1 MKTASRNDIVRFLD
15 QILELDRWPDDPSN
29 NGLQFAGDAEVAKAV
44 FAVDASAELF
54 CRAADLDAGFV
65 FVHHGI
71 SWGSGIRRI
80 DGILANR
87 IKLLAANGIS
97 LYAAHLP
104 LDANPRFGHNARLSD
119 MIGLADR
126 STFGTYHGRQI
137 GFRGV
142 LPEAKT
148 VSELMRILDK
158 SLPSSGPLGI
168 IGDPEQMAKNV
179 GVISGG
185 GVWPELFDEIAPEEH
200 VDCLITGEATHEVF
214 HPAKENETA
223 ILTLGH
229 YRSETPGVFAVM
241 DLVNSKFGIGTAFLD
256 IPTNM

>member
-1 MKTASRNDIVRFLD
+1 MKTASRNDIARFLD

-29 NGLQFAGDAEVAKAV
+29 NGLQFVGDAEVAKAV
-44 FAVDASAELF
+44 FAVDASVELF
-54 CRAADLDAGFV
+54 CKAADLDTDFI

-80 DGILANR
+80 DGILADR
-87 IKLLAANGIS
+87 IKLLAANGMS

-104 LDANPRFGHNARLSD
+104 LDAHPRFGHNARLAD
-119 MIGLADR
+119 MIGIADR
-126 STFGTYHGRQI
+126 RTFGSYHGRQI
-137 GFRGV
+137 GFQGV

-148 VSELMRILDK
+148 VAGLAQILDK
-158 SLPSSGPLGI
+158 SLPSSGSYRI
-168 IGDPEQMAKNV
+168 IGDPEQKVETV

-185 GVWPELFDEIAPEEH
+185 GAWPDLFDEIALDH
-200 VDCLITGEATHEVF
+200 MDCLVTGEATHEVF
-214 HPAKENETA
+214 HPAKETGTA

-241 DLVNSKFGIGTAFLD
+241 DLVKSKFGIETAFLD
-256 IPTNM
+256 IPTGL

>member
-1 MKTASRNDIVRFLD
+1 MKTVSRNDLAAFLD
-15 QILELDRWPDDPSN
+15 RILELDCWPDDPSN
-29 NGLQFAGDAEVAKAV
+29 NGLQFAGDAEVSKAL

-54 CRAADLDAGFV
+54 RKAAELGAGFL

-80 DGILANR
+80 DGILAER
-87 IKLLAANGIS
+87 VTLLAKNGIS

-126 STFGTYHGRQI
+126 RMFGLYHGKQT

-148 VSELMRILDK
+148 VADLARMLDK
-158 SLPSSGPLGI
+158 ALPSSGPYRI
-168 IGDPEQMAKNV
+168 VGDPARPVKSV
-179 GVISGG
+179 GAISGG
-185 GVWPELFDEIAPEEH
+185 GAWPELFDEFDGDPL
-200 VDCLITGEATHEVF
+200 DCLITGEATHEVF
-214 HPAKENETA
+214 HPAKEAGTV

-241 DLVNSKFGIGTAFLD
+241 DLVKSKFGIETAFLD
-256 IPTNM
+256 IPTGM

>member
-1 MKTASRNDIVRFLD
+1 MKTVSRNDLTAFLD
-15 QILELDRWPDDPSN
+15 RILELENWPDDPSN
-29 NGLQFAGDAEVAKAV
+29 NGLQFAGDAEVSKAV

-54 CRAADLDAGFV
+54 RRAAELGAGFL

-80 DGILANR
+80 DGILAER
-87 IKLLAANGIS
+87 VALLAKNGIS

-119 MIGLADR
+119 MIGLAER
-126 STFGTYHGRQI
+126 RMFGQYHGKDT

-148 VSELMRILDK
+148 VAELAQILDK
-158 SLPSSGPLGI
+158 SLPSSGPYRI
-168 IGDPEQMAKNV
+168 VGDPARPVRSV

-185 GVWPELFDEIAPEEH
+185 GAWPELFDEFDRDPL
-200 VDCLITGEATHEVF
+200 DCLVTGEATHEVF
-214 HPAKENETA
+214 HPAKETRTA

-241 DLVNSKFGIGTAFLD
+241 DLVKSKFGIETAFLD
-256 IPTNM
+256 IPTGM

>member
-1 MKTASRNDIVRFLD
+1 MKTVPRNDIAHFLD
-15 QILELDRWPDDPSN
+15 HILELDRWPDDPSN
-29 NGLQFAGDAEVAKAV
+29 NGLQFAGDGEVAKAV
-44 FAVDASAELF
+44 FAVDSSAELF
-54 CRAADLDAGFV
+54 RMAAELRAGFI

-80 DGILANR
+80 DGILADR
-87 IKLLAANGIS
+87 ITLLAKNGIS

-104 LDANPRFGHNARLSD
+104 LDANPRFGHNARLAD
-119 MIGLADR
+119 MIGLVER
-126 STFGTYHGRQI
+126 RTFGSYHGKQI
-137 GFRGV
+137 GFQGI
-142 LPEAKT
+142 LPAAKT
-148 VSELMRILDK
+148 VRELAGILDR
-158 SLPSSGPLGI
+158 SLPSSGPYRI
-168 IGDPEQMAKNV
+168 IGDPEHTVESV

-185 GVWPELFDEIAPEEH
+185 GAWPDLFDEIALDH

-214 HPAKENETA
+214 HPAKETGTA

-241 DLVNSKFGIGTAFLD
+241 DLVKSKFGIETVFLD

>member
-1 MKTASRNDIVRFLD
+1 MKTAPRNDIVRFLD
-15 QILELDRWPDDPSN
+15 QILELDQWPDDPSN
-29 NGLQFAGDAEVAKAV
+29 NGLQFEGDAEVEKAV

-54 CRAADLDAGFV
+54 CKAADLDAGFI

-80 DGILANR
+80 DGILAER

-119 MIGLADR
+119 MIGLTER
-126 STFGTYHGRQI
+126 RTFGSYHGRQI
-137 GFRGV
+137 GFRGI
-142 LPEAKT
+142 LPETKK
-148 VSELMRILDK
+148 VSDLAQILDK
-158 SLPSSGPLGI
+158 TLPSSGPFGFV
-168 IGDPEQMAKNV
+168 GDPEQAVKSV
-179 GVISGG
+179 GIISGG
-185 GVWPELFDEIAPEEH
+185 GAWPDLFEEDH
-200 VDCLITGEATHEVF
+200 VDCLISGEATHEVF
-214 HPAKENETA
+214 HPAKESGTT

-241 DLVNSKFGIGTAFLD
+241 DLVKSKFGIETVFID
-256 IPTNM
+256 IPTCM

>member
-1 MKTASRNDIVRFLD
+1 MKTVSRNDIVRFLD
-15 QILELDRWPDDPSN
+15 KILELDQWPDDPSN

-54 CRAADLDAGFV
+54 CKAADLDAGFV

-71 SWGSGIRRI
+71 SGGSGIRRI
-80 DGILANR
+80 DGILADR

-126 STFGTYHGRQI
+126 RTFGTYHGKQI
-137 GFRGV
+137 GFQGV
-142 LPEAKT
+142 LPETKT
-148 VSELMRILDK
+148 VSELAQIFGK
-158 SLPSSGPLGI
+158 ALPSSGDFGI
-168 IGDPEQMAKNV
+168 VGDPAQKVQSV
-179 GVISGG
+179 GIISGG
-185 GVWPELFDEIAPEEH
+185 GAWPELFDEIAPDH

-214 HPAKENETA
+214 HPAKEYGTA

-241 DLVNSKFGIGTAFLD
+241 DLVKSKFGIETAFVD

>member
-15 QILELDRWPDDPSN
+15 QILELDQWPDDPSN
-29 NGLQFAGDAEVAKAV
+29 NGLQFEGDAEVEKAV

-54 CRAADLDAGFV
+54 CKAADLDAGFI

-80 DGILANR
+80 DGILAER

-119 MIGLADR
+119 MIGLTER
-126 STFGTYHGRQI
+126 RTFGSYHGRQI
-137 GFRGV
+137 GFQGV
-142 LPEAKT
+142 LPETKK
-148 VSELMRILDK
+148 VSELAQILDK
-158 SLPSSGPLGI
+158 ALPSSGQFGI
-168 IGDPEQMAKNV
+168 VGDPEQTAKSI
-179 GVISGG
+179 GIISGG
-185 GVWPELFDEIAPEEH
+185 GAWPDLFEEDH
-200 VDCLITGEATHEVF
+200 VDCLISGEATHEVF
-214 HPAKENETA
+214 HPAKESGTT

-241 DLVNSKFGIGTAFLD
+241 DLVKSKFGIETAFID

>member
-1 MKTASRNDIVRFLD
+1 MKTVSRNELAAFLD
-15 QILELDRWPDDPSN
+15 HILEPGLWPDDPSN
-29 NGLQFAGDAEVAKAV
+29 NGLQFAGAAEVSRTV
-44 FAVDASAELF
+44 FAVDASVELFRRAAELGAEF
-54 CRAADLDAGFV
+54 L

-80 DGILANR
+80 DGILAER
-87 IKLLAANGIS
+87 VTLLAKNGIS
-97 LYAAHLP
+97 LYASHLP
-104 LDANPRFGHNARLSD
+104 LDSNPRFGHNARLSD

-126 STFGTYHGRQI
+126 RTFGAYHGKQI

-142 LPEAKT
+142 LPKAKT
-148 VSELMRILDK
+148 TAELAQMLDK
-158 SLPSSGPLGI
+158 SLPSSGPYRI
-168 IGDPEQMAKNV
+168 VGDPARPVKSV

-185 GVWPELFDEIAPEEH
+185 GAWPDLFDEFAPDPL
-200 VDCLITGEATHEVF
+200 DCLVTGEATHEVF
-214 HPAKENETA
+214 HPAKEAGTV

-241 DLVNSKFGIGTAFLD
+241 DLVKSRFGIETRFLD

>member
-15 QILELDRWPDDPSN
+15 HILELDQWPDDPSN
-29 NGLQFAGDAEVAKAV
+29 NGLQFSGDAEVEKAV

-54 CRAADLDAGFV
+54 CKAADLDAGFI

-71 SWGSGIRRI
+71 SWGAGIRRI
-80 DGILANR
+80 DGILAER

-119 MIGLADR
+119 MIGLTGR
-126 STFGTYHGRQI
+126 RTFGSFHGRQI

-142 LPEAKT
+142 LPESKT
-148 VSELMRILDK
+148 VSELAQILEK
-158 SLPSSGPLGI
+158 ALPSSGPFGFV
-168 IGDPEQMAKNV
+168 GDPGQKVKSV
-179 GVISGG
+179 GIISGG
-185 GVWPELFDEIAPEEH
+185 GAWPDLFEEDH
-200 VDCLITGEATHEVF
+200 VDCLISGEATHEVF
-214 HPAKENETA
+214 HPAKESGTT

-241 DLVNSKFGIGTAFLD
+241 DLVKSKFGIETAFID

>member
-15 QILELDRWPDDPSN
+15 QILELDQWPDDPSN
-29 NGLQFAGDAEVAKAV
+29 NGLQFAGDSEVEKAV

-54 CRAADLDAGFV
+54 CKAADLDAGFI

-80 DGILANR
+80 DGLLAER

-104 LDANPRFGHNARLSD
+104 LDANPRFGHNARLAD
-119 MIGLADR
+119 MIGLTDR
-126 STFGTYHGRQI
+126 RTFGPYHGRLI
-137 GFRGV
+137 GFQGI
-142 LPEAKT
+142 LPESKT
-148 VSELMRILDK
+148 VSELAQILDK
-158 SLPSSGPLGI
+158 ALPSSGDFGFV
-168 IGDPEQMAKNV
+168 GDPGQKVKSV
-179 GVISGG
+179 GIISGG
-185 GVWPELFDEIAPEEH
+185 GAWPDLFEEDH
-200 VDCLITGEATHEVF
+200 VDCLISGEATHEVF
-214 HPAKENETA
+214 HPAKESGTT

-241 DLVNSKFGIGTAFLD
+241 DLVKSKFGIETDFID

>member
-1 MKTASRNDIVRFLD
+1 MKTVSRNDLVQFLD
-15 QILELDRWPDDPSN
+15 QLLELDRWPDDPSN
-29 NGLQFAGDAEVAKAV
+29 NGLQFEGDAEVAKAV

-54 CRAADLDAGFV
+54 CKAADLDAGFL

-80 DGILANR
+80 DGILADR

-119 MIGLADR
+119 MIGLAER
-126 STFGTYHGRQI
+126 RPFGTYHGKEI

-142 LPEAKT
+142 LPGKKT
-148 VSELMRILDK
+148 VAELAKILDAA
-158 SLPSSGPLGI
+158 LPSSGPLGVV
-168 IGDPEQMAKNV
+168 GDAAQTVKTV

-185 GVWPELFDEIAPEEH
+185 GAWPELFDEIAPDH

-214 HPAKENETA
+214 HPARESGTA

-241 DLVNSKFGIGTAFLD
+241 DLVKSKFGIETAFID

>member
-15 QILELDRWPDDPSN
+15 QILELDQWPDDPSN
-29 NGLQFAGDAEVAKAV
+29 NGLQFAGDAEVEKAV

-54 CRAADLDAGFV
+54 CKAADLDAGFI

-71 SWGSGIRRI
+71 SWGAGIRRI
-80 DGILANR
+80 DGILAER

-119 MIGLADR
+119 MIGLTER
-126 STFGTYHGRQI
+126 RTFGAYHGRQI
-137 GFRGV
+137 GFQGV
-142 LPEAKT
+142 LPESKT
-148 VSELMRILDK
+148 VSELAQILDK
-158 SLPSSGPLGI
+158 ALPSSGDFGFV
-168 IGDPEQMAKNV
+168 GDPEQKVKSV
-179 GVISGG
+179 GIISGG
-185 GVWPELFDEIAPEEH
+185 GAWPELFEAEH
-200 VDCLITGEATHEVF
+200 VDCLISGEATHEVF
-214 HPAKENETA
+214 HPAKESGTT

-241 DLVNSKFGIGTAFLD
+241 DLVKSKFDIETAFID

>member
-1 MKTASRNDIVRFLD
+1 MKTASRNDIIRFLD
-15 QILELDRWPDDPSN
+15 RILELDQWPDDPSN
-29 NGLQFAGDAEVAKAV
+29 NGLQFEGDSEVEKAV

-54 CRAADLDAGFV
+54 CKAADLDAGFI

-71 SWGSGIRRI
+71 SWGPGIRRI
-80 DGILANR
+80 NGILAER
-87 IKLLAANGIS
+87 VKQLAANGIS

-104 LDANPRFGHNARLSD
+104 LDANPRFGHNACLSD
-119 MIGLADR
+119 MVGLTDR
-126 STFGTYHGRQI
+126 RTFGTYHGRQV
-137 GFRGV
+137 GFRGD

-148 VSELMRILDK
+148 VSELAQILDK
-158 SLPSSGPLGI
+158 ALPSSGPFGFV
-168 IGDPEQMAKNV
+168 GDPAQKVKSV
-179 GVISGG
+179 GIISGG
-185 GVWPELFDEIAPEEH
+185 GAWPDLFDETAADH

-214 HPAKENETA
+214 HPAKEYGTA

-241 DLVNSKFGIGTAFLD
+241 DLVKSKFGIETAFID

>member
-15 QILELDRWPDDPSN
+15 RILELDQWQDDPSN
-29 NGLQFAGDAEVAKAV
+29 NGLQFEGDSEVEKAV

-54 CRAADLDAGFV
+54 CKAADLDAGFI

-71 SWGSGIRRI
+71 SWGPGIRRI
-80 DGILANR
+80 DGILAER
-87 IKLLAANGIS
+87 VKLLAANGIS

-104 LDANPRFGHNARLSD
+104 LDANPSFGHNARLSD
-119 MIGLADR
+119 MVGLADR
-126 STFGTYHGRQI
+126 RTFGTYHGRQI

-148 VSELMRILDK
+148 VSELAQILDK
-158 SLPSSGPLGI
+158 ALPSSGPFGFV
-168 IGDPEQMAKNV
+168 GDPAQKVKSV
-179 GVISGG
+179 GIISGG
-185 GVWPELFDEIAPEEH
+185 GAWPDLFDETAADR

-214 HPAKENETA
+214 HPAKEYGTA

-229 YRSETPGVFAVM
+229 YRSETPGVFAGM
-241 DLVNSKFGIGTAFLD
+241 DLVKSKFGIETAFID

>member
-1 MKTASRNDIVRFLD
+1 MKTVSRNDIANFLD
-15 QILELDRWPDDPSN
+15 RILELDRWPDDPSN
-29 NGLQFAGDAEVAKAV
+29 NGLQFAGDAEVSKAV
-44 FAVDASAELF
+44 FAVDSSAELF
-54 CRAADLDAGFV
+54 CKAADLDAGFI

-87 IKLLAANGIS
+87 IKPLAANGIS

-119 MIGLADR
+119 MIALDDR
-126 STFGTYHGRQI
+126 RTFGTYHGKQI

-142 LPEAKT
+142 LPTAKK
-148 VSELMRILDK
+148 VSKLAQILDK
-158 SLPSSGPLGI
+158 SLPSSGPVGI
-168 IGDPEQMAKNV
+168 VGNASQTVKTV

-185 GVWPELFDEIAPEEH
+185 GAWPDLFDEIALDH

-214 HPAKENETA
+214 HPAKESETA
-223 ILTLGH
+223 IITLGH

-241 DLVNSKFGIGTAFLD
+241 DLVKSKFGIETVFVD
-256 IPTNM
+256 IPTNL

>member
-1 MKTASRNDIVRFLD
+1 MKTVSRNDISTFLD
-15 QILELDRWPDDPSN
+15 NILELDRWPDDPSN

-54 CRAADLDAGFV
+54 CKAADLDASFI

-80 DGILANR
+80 DGILADR
-87 IKLLAANGIS
+87 IKLLATNGIS

-104 LDANPRFGHNARLSD
+104 LDANPRFGHNARISD

-126 STFGTYHGRQI
+126 RTFGTYHGKQI
-137 GFRGV
+137 GFQGT
-142 LPEAKT
+142 LPAPKT
-148 VSELMRILDK
+148 VAELAAILNK
-158 SLPSSGPLGI
+158 SLPSSGPYRIVGN
-168 IGDPEQMAKNV
+168 PEQRVESA

-185 GVWPELFDEIAPEEH
+185 GVWPDLFDEIALEH

-214 HPAKENETA
+214 HPAMETGTA

-241 DLVNSKFGIGTAFLD
+241 DLVKSKFGIETIFLD

>member
-1 MKTASRNDIVRFLD
+1 MKTASRNDIARFLD
-15 QILELDRWPDDPSN
+15 RILELEQWQDDASN
-29 NGLQFAGDAEVAKAV
+29 NGLQFAGDAEVGKAV

-54 CRAADLDAGFV
+54 CKAADLDAGFI

-80 DGILANR
+80 EGILAER
-87 IKLLAANGIS
+87 IKLLASNNIS

-119 MIGLADR
+119 MIGLAER
-126 STFGTYHGRQI
+126 RAFGTYRGRQI
-137 GFRGV
+137 GFQGV
-142 LPEAKT
+142 LPEEKT
-148 VSELMRILDK
+148 VSELAQVLGK
-158 SLPSSGPLGI
+158 ALPSSGPFGFV
-168 IGDPEQMAKNV
+168 GDPEQKVKSV

-185 GVWPELFDEIAPEEH
+185 GAWPDLFDEIAMDH
-200 VDCLITGEATHEVF
+200 VDCLVTGEATHEVY
-214 HPAKENETA
+214 HPAKENGTA

-241 DLVNSKFGIGTAFLD
+241 DLVKSKFGIETAFVD
-256 IPTNM
+256 IPTGM

>member
-1 MKTASRNDIVRFLD
+1 MKTASRNDIAQFLD
-15 QILELDRWPDDPSN
+15 HILELGGWPDDPSN
-29 NGLQFAGDAEVAKAV
+29 NGLQFAGDDEVSKAI

-54 CRAADLDAGFV
+54 CKAADLDASFI

-71 SWGSGIRRI
+71 SWGPGIRRI
-80 DGILANR
+80 DGILAER

-104 LDANPRFGHNARLSD
+104 LDANPRFGHNARISD

-126 STFGTYHGRQI
+126 RTFGTYHGKQI
-137 GFRGV
+137 GFQGV
-142 LPEAKT
+142 LPETKT
-148 VSELMRILDK
+148 VAELAGTLDK
-158 SLPSSGPLGI
+158 SLPSSGPYHI
-168 IGDPEQMAKNV
+168 IGDPGQQIKSV

-185 GVWPELFDEIAPEEH
+185 GAWPDLFDEIALEH

-214 HPAKENETA
+214 HPARETGTA

-241 DLVNSKFGIGTAFLD
+241 DLVKSKFGIEAAFLD

>member
-1 MKTASRNDIVRFLD
+1 MKTVSRNDLVQFLD
-15 QILELDRWPDDPSN
+15 QLLELDRWPDDPSN
-29 NGLQFAGDAEVAKAV
+29 NGLQFEGDAEVTKAV

-54 CRAADLDAGFV
+54 CKAADLDAGFL

-80 DGILANR
+80 DGILADR
-87 IKLLAANGIS
+87 VKLLAANGMS

-104 LDANPRFGHNARLSD
+104 LDAHPRFGHNARLAA
-119 MIGLADR
+119 MIGLADLR
-126 STFGTYHGRQI
+126 MFGAYHGKLT

-142 LPEAKT
+142 LPEKKT
-148 VSELMRILDK
+148 VAELARMFDK
-158 SLPSSGPLGI
+158 SLPSSGPYTI
-168 IGDPEQMAKNV
+168 IGDPDRTVETV

-185 GVWPELFDEIAPEEH
+185 GAWPELFDEFAVDPL
-200 VDCLITGEATHEVF
+200 DCLVTGEATHEVF
-214 HPAKENETA
+214 HPAKEAETA

-241 DLVNSKFGIGTAFLD
+241 DLVKSKFGIETTFLD
-256 IPTNM
+256 LPTNL

>member
-1 MKTASRNDIVRFLD
+1 MKTASRNDIARFLD
-15 QILELDRWPDDPSN
+15 QILELDQWCDDPSN
-29 NGLQFAGDAEVAKAV
+29 NGLQFAGAADVAKAV

-54 CRAADLDAGFV
+54 CKAADLDADFI

-80 DGILANR
+80 DGILADR
-87 IKLLAANGIS
+87 VKLLASNGIS

-104 LDANPRFGHNARLSD
+104 LDANPRFGHNARLAD

-126 STFGTYHGRQI
+126 VTFGEYHGKMI

-142 LPEAKT
+142 LPEPKS
-148 VSELMRILDK
+148 VSELARILDK
-158 SLPSSGPLGI
+158 ALPSSGPFAFV
-168 IGDPEQMAKNV
+168 GDPSQVVESV

-185 GVWPELFDEIAPEEH
+185 GAWPDLFDADH
-200 VDCLITGEATHEVF
+200 VDCLVTGEATHEVF
-214 HPAKENETA
+214 HPAKESGTA

-241 DLVNSKFGIGTAFLD
+241 DLVKSKFGIDTVFVD

>member
-15 QILELDRWPDDPSN
+15 KILELDQWADDPSN
-29 NGLQFAGDAEVAKAV
+29 NGLQFAGDAEVANAV

-54 CRAADLDAGFV
+54 CKAADLDASFV

-71 SWGSGIRRI
+71 SWGAGIRRI
-80 DGILANR
+80 DGILAER

-104 LDANPRFGHNARLSD
+104 LDANPRFGHNARLAD

-126 STFGTYHGRQI
+126 RAFGSYHGKQI

-142 LPEAKT
+142 LPESKT
-148 VSELMRILDK
+148 VSELAEIFNK
-158 SLPSSGPLGI
+158 ALPSSGDFGFV
-168 IGDPEQMAKNV
+168 GDPEQEVKSV
-179 GVISGG
+179 GIISGG
-185 GVWPELFDEIAPEEH
+185 GAWPELLDEFADDH
-200 VDCLITGEATHEVF
+200 LDCLISGEATHKVF
-214 HPAKENETA
+214 HPAKESGTT

-241 DLVNSKFGIGTAFLD
+241 DLVKSKFGIETAFID

>member
-1 MKTASRNDIVRFLD
+1 MKTASRNEIVQFLD
-15 QILELDRWPDDPSN
+15 HILELDRWPDDPSN
-29 NGLQFAGDAEVAKAV
+29 NGLQFAGDEDVTKAV
-44 FAVDASAELF
+44 FAVDSSAELF
-54 CRAADLDAGFV
+54 CKAADLDASFV

-80 DGILANR
+80 DGILAER
-87 IKLLAANGIS
+87 IKLLASNGIS

-104 LDANPRFGHNARLSD
+104 LDANPRFGHNARLAD

-126 STFGTYHGRQI
+126 RLFGSYHGKQI

-148 VSELMRILDK
+148 AAELAGILDK
-158 SLPSSGPLGI
+158 ALPSSGPYRI
-168 IGDPEQMAKNV
+168 IGNPEQRIESA

-185 GVWPELFDEIAPEEH
+185 GAWPDLFDEIALDH
-200 VDCLITGEATHEVF
+200 VDCLITGEAPHEVF
-214 HPAKENETA
+214 HPAKETGTA

-241 DLVNSKFGIGTAFLD
+241 DLVKSKFGIETAFLD

>member
-15 QILELDRWPDDPSN
+15 KILELDQWPDDPSN
-29 NGLQFAGDAEVAKAV
+29 NGLQFAGDAEVEKAV

-54 CRAADLDAGFV
+54 CKAADLDADFI

-80 DGILANR
+80 DGILAER

-119 MIGLADR
+119 MIGLGDR
-126 STFGTYHGRQI
+126 RTFGDYHGRQI
-137 GFRGV
+137 GFQGV
-142 LPEAKT
+142 LPESKT
-148 VSELMRILDK
+148 VSELAQILDK
-158 SLPSSGPLGI
+158 ALPSSGDFGFV
-168 IGDPEQMAKNV
+168 GDPAQEVKSV
-179 GVISGG
+179 GIISGG
-185 GVWPELFDEIAPEEH
+185 GAWPELFEGDH
-200 VDCLITGEATHEVF
+200 VDCLISGEATHEVF
-214 HPAKENETA
+214 HPAKESGTT

-241 DLVNSKFGIGTAFLD
+241 DLVKSKFGIETAFID

>member
-15 QILELDRWPDDPSN
+15 HILELDQWPDDPSN
-29 NGLQFAGDAEVAKAV
+29 NGLQFSGDAEVEKAV

-54 CRAADLDAGFV
+54 CKAADLDAGFI

-71 SWGSGIRRI
+71 SWGAGIRRI
-80 DGILANR
+80 DGILAER

-119 MIGLADR
+119 MIGLTGR
-126 STFGTYHGRQI
+126 RTFGSFHGRQI

-142 LPEAKT
+142 LPESKT
-148 VSELMRILDK
+148 VSELAQILEK
-158 SLPSSGPLGI
+158 ALPSSGPFGFV
-168 IGDPEQMAKNV
+168 GDPGQKVKSV
-179 GVISGG
+179 GIISGG
-185 GVWPELFDEIAPEEH
+185 GAWPDLFEEDH
-200 VDCLITGEATHEVF
+200 VDCLISGEATHEVF
-214 HPAKENETA
+214 HPAKESGTT

-241 DLVNSKFGIGTAFLD
+241 DLVKSKFGIETAFID
-256 IPTNM
+256 IPPNM

>member
-1 MKTASRNDIVRFLD
+1 MKTASRNDIAQFLD
-15 QILELDRWPDDPSN
+15 HILELDRWPDDPSN
-29 NGLQFAGDAEVAKAV
+29 NGLQFAGDGEVSMAV

-54 CRAADLDAGFV
+54 RKAAELHAGFL

-80 DGILANR
+80 DGILAER
-87 IKLLAANGIS
+87 VTLLAKNGIS

-119 MIGLADR
+119 MIGLAER
-126 STFGTYHGRQI
+126 RTFGTYHGKQI
-137 GFRGV
+137 GFQGV
-142 LPEAKT
+142 LPAVKT
-148 VSELMRILDK
+148 VSELAEILDNA
-158 SLPSSGPLGI
+158 LPSSGPYGI
-168 IGDPEQMAKNV
+168 IGDPGQRVESV

-185 GVWPELFDEIAPEEH
+185 GAWPDLFDEISMEH

-214 HPAKENETA
+214 HPAMETGTA
-223 ILTLGH
+223 ILKLGH

-241 DLVNSKFGIGTAFLD
+241 DLVKSKFGIETEFLD
-256 IPTNM
+256 IPTNL

>member
-1 MKTASRNDIVRFLD
+1 MKTASRNDIARFLD
-15 QILELDRWPDDPSN
+15 QILELDQWTDDPSN
-29 NGLQFAGDAEVAKAV
+29 NGLQFAGDAEVEKAV

-54 CRAADLDAGFV
+54 CKAADLDAGFI

-80 DGILANR
+80 DGILAER

-119 MIGLADR
+119 MIGLTER
-126 STFGTYHGRQI
+126 RTFGSYHGRQI
-137 GFRGV
+137 GFQGI
-142 LPEAKT
+142 LPEEKT
-148 VSELMRILDK
+148 VSELAQILDK
-158 SLPSSGPLGI
+158 ALPSSGQFGFV
-168 IGDPEQMAKNV
+168 GDPEQKVKSV
-179 GVISGG
+179 GIISGG
-185 GVWPELFDEIAPEEH
+185 GAWPDLFEEDH
-200 VDCLITGEATHEVF
+200 VDCLISGEATHEVF
-214 HPAKENETA
+214 HPAKESGTT

-241 DLVNSKFGIGTAFLD
+241 DLVKSKFGIETAFVD